1 LDYAHRPA
9 AREDSIM
16 TRRRGEMR
24 QDLKQTFLWSL
35 GLALLLTLA
44 LALGPNAALAQGLT
58 AGANVYEMNENAKFR
73 FLRGVPTTET
83 STSQFMGFVSPGTPL
98 CPQASF
104 GALPNGQS
112 GCVIN
117 VTGTDRVS
125 LATGL
130 GPINGKF
137 TVVTADLFPAVDSP
151 ETVVMKG
158 TFSGKMDFSPALQG
172 RPFGTVSGHL
182 TINGGGNVPFFGVFL
197 LPFGSANG
205 CPFAACYLT
214 YQIQNPVPQ
223 GVADVLRA
231 PPFVAPVQPFEFAIG
246 YPTARFDI
254 YFQ

>member
-1 LDYAHRPA
+1 
-9 AREDSIM
+9 
-16 TRRRGEMR
+16 MR

-44 LALGPNAALAQGLT
+44 LALGPSAALAQGLT

-98 CPQASF
+98 CPHAFVVPSL
-104 GALPNGQS
+104 LPNGQS

-117 VTGTDRVS
+117 VTGTDRLS
-125 LATGL
+125 LVTGL

-158 TFSGKMDFSPALQG
+158 TFSGKLDFSPALGPCTQPG
-172 RPFGTVSGHL
+172 FGGFPSCPFGTVTGHL

-197 LPFGSANG
+197 LPFGFG
-205 CPFAACYLT
+205 GTDFYLSYVLLST
-214 YQIQNPVPQ
+214 ETA
-223 GVADVLRA
+223 GVALTG
-231 PPFVAPVQPFEFAIG
+231 VAPVQPFEFAIG
-246 YPTARFDI
+246 YPAARFDI